1 MPQLSRPSPTIL
13 KQKKRHVPSKIIS
26 SARASVDFLDSDK
39 KNPYVR
45 AICYAPTR
53 GATTKYKWTLIK
65 GEFQF
70 TLPRGE
76 RPRGKYS
83 EIFRGFEEGFLRS
96 SSIAVTDGLYSKRR
110 NWVSAYCSSRASNR
124 QKSCVHHLRK
134 QLSFHL
140 PTYENPIQRPLHNA
154 RICCIVIDIQD
165 TVKSASVHDR
175 DPCPNHSNSLHSD
188 LCTHFPETVFRV
200 QSKTL
205 LTRPIFPSH
214 FPKDP
219 YNLVRNDCSCSL
231 TQKRKNAKAQTKFG
245 ALTPLIQ
252 RSLQS
257 TSSEKVSYNQFALN
271 IKGGDTA
278 KYFDLSSVIIPNMI
292 EAETIP
298 LLIDYRK
305 ELIF

>member
-1 MPQLSRPSPTIL
+1 MPQLSRPAPTIL
-13 KQKKRHVPSKIIS
+13 KQKKRDTYRVRLSPRHVPLSTFWIRTKRTLMFVRFVTLPRGERHQP
-26 SARASVDFLDSDK
+26 SALKSNDRM
-39 KNPYVR
+39 
-45 AICYAPTR
+45 
-53 GATTKYKWTLIK
+53 
-65 GEFQF
+65 FQF

-188 LCTHFPETVFRV
+188 LCTHSPETVFRV

-205 LTRPIFPSH
+205 LTRPHIPEPFS
-214 FPKDP
+214 
-219 YNLVRNDCSCSL
+219 
-231 TQKRKNAKAQTKFG
+231 
-245 ALTPLIQ
+245 
-252 RSLQS
+252 
-257 TSSEKVSYNQFALN
+257 
-271 IKGGDTA
+271 KG
-278 KYFDLSSVIIPNMI
+278 SI
-292 EAETIP
+292 
-298 LLIDYRK
+298 
-305 ELIF
+305 

>member
-1 MPQLSRPSPTIL
+1 MER
-13 KQKKRHVPSKIIS
+13 
-26 SARASVDFLDSDK
+26 RAWRSEAVS
-39 KNPYVR
+39 
-45 AICYAPTR
+45 IHAPTR
-53 GATTKYKWTLIK
+53 GATPVRRGAKTALPNVSIHAPTRGATSLTAMLANEYR
-65 GEFQF
+65 FQF

-140 PTYENPIQRPLHNA
+140 PTYENPIQRPLRNA

-188 LCTHFPETVFRV
+188 LCTHSPETVFRV

-205 LTRPIFPSH
+205 LTCPHIPEPFS
-214 FPKDP
+214 
-219 YNLVRNDCSCSL
+219 
-231 TQKRKNAKAQTKFG
+231 
-245 ALTPLIQ
+245 
-252 RSLQS
+252 
-257 TSSEKVSYNQFALN
+257 
-271 IKGGDTA
+271 KG
-278 KYFDLSSVIIPNMI
+278 SI
-292 EAETIP
+292 
-298 LLIDYRK
+298 
-305 ELIF
+305 